1 MAKPVLISGIQPT
14 GRLHIG
20 NYLGALKQFI
30 ELQNSGK
37 YQCYFFIADYHS
49 LTNYSDEI
57 GQYSL
62 NLVVDYLASGLDAKK
77 STIFMQSSVPFS
89 TELAWIFN
97 TLTPLGDLY
106 RMTQFKDK
114 SSQKNSQ
121 NAGLLTYPTLMA
133 ADILLYDPKFVPVGE
148 DQLQHLE
155 LTREIA
161 RKFNK
166 KFGKTFIEPEAIL
179 SKTPRLMS
187 LDDPTKKM
195 SKSLPQG
202 CLFLDDAPEVVKNK
216 VMRAVTDSGSEV
228 RFDESKKPAISN
240 LMLIYG
246 ELSGLTNAKVEKK
259 FAGKQYSHFKD
270 DLADLVVSYFEPF
283 NKKKRQLSKKISQVR
298 KQLADGNAVGYKM
311 ASAKMAGVKD
321 AIKLLSSK

>member
-20 NYLGALKQFI
+20 NYLGALKQFV
-30 ELQNSGK
+30 ELQDSGK

-57 GQYSL
+57 SQHSF
-62 NLVVDYLASGLDAKK
+62 NLVVDYLASGLDVKK

-148 DQLQHLE
+148 DQMQHLE

-166 KFGKTFIEPEAIL
+166 KFGKMFIEPEAIL

-240 LMLIYG
+240 LMSIYI

-259 FAGKQYSHFKD
+259 FAGKQYSRFKKE
-270 DLADLVVSYFEPF
+270 LAELIIFYFEPF
-283 NKKKRQLSKKISQVR
+283 NRKKEQLSKKLPQAK
-298 KQLADGNAVGYKM
+298 KQLAYGNGRANRIASNKM
-311 ASAKMAGVKD
+311 AK
-321 AIKLLSSK
+321 IKKAVRLLFH